1 MEWVNKPSSFSIT
14 TIELCSEN
22 SCVVFFFF
30 QKQIY
35 TKVQSTTMTEIN
47 IKKQNMQTNK
57 TNKNPPSHPPSVLF
71 TMYY

>member
-14 TIELCSEN
+14 TIELCFEN
-22 SCVVFFFF
+22 NFVVFFF

-47 IKKQNMQTNK
+47 KYEKAKHANK
-57 TNKNPPSHPPSVLF
+57 
-71 TMYY
+71 